1 MSIDTLPAL
10 PTLSLP
16 AELTIYTASETR
28 ASWLA
33 WLAAEPAD
41 AGGDGRCTVHAGAV
55 DQVDA
60 AGVQLLV
67 ALSHTLARQQRRLLL
82 LDPSTPLCVACEALG
97 ASALLAGCA
106 TDPGAAEAR
115 SSAAKPVVHAAA
127 APANTS
133 ANTPAAARAAGQAH
147 AEVA

>member
-16 AELTIYTASETR
+16 AELTIYTAGETR
-28 ASWLA
+28 AAWLA
-33 WLAAEPAD
+33 WLAAEPTD
-41 AGGDGRCTVHAGAV
+41 TTSDGRCTVHAAAV

-67 ALSHTLARQQRRLLL
+67 ALSHTLARQQRRLQL

-97 ASALLAGCA
+97 AAALLAGSA
-106 TDPGAAEAR
+106 SDPSAAEAR
-115 SSAAKPVVHAAA
+115 RSAANPAV
-127 APANTS
+127 PAN
-133 ANTPAAARAAGQAH
+133 APAAGQANP
-147 AEVA
+147 EVA

>member
-16 AELTIYTASETR
+16 AELTIYTAGETR
-28 ASWLA
+28 AAWLA
-33 WLAAEPAD
+33 WLAVEQTD
-41 AGGDGRCTVHAGAV
+41 AASDGRCTVHAGAV
-55 DQVDA
+55 DQIDA

-67 ALSHTLARQQRRLLL
+67 ALSHTLARRQRRLQL

-97 ASALLAGCA
+97 ASALLAGSA
-106 TDPGAAEAR
+106 TDPSAAEAR
-115 SSAAKPVVHAAA
+115 RSAANPAVNAAVN
-127 APANTS
+127 PA
-133 ANTPAAARAAGQAH
+133 TPAATQAAGEAN